1 MSNEYPQPV
10 EPMSR
15 AEAIL
20 RGNETVVPMSRI
32 EDLLKQLIAGGGGGS
47 TVTITTDYQTG
58 TKIATLTIDGTDYN
72 VYIPTD
78 QIGSIVSITTD
89 YQSGTK
95 IATLTIDDTNYNIY
109 IPQDQVGAKTYKGIT
124 DPASS
129 LGNDGDIYYK
139 CEADVVDS
147 YVLIDPSELP
157 ADFQFEGGVLLAI
170 SLPADATKIKLNCYN
185 YGQSPT
191 EIVVDISDIPVTN
204 NRPYSQGDGLNVFST
219 LYMGKDSTHIY
230 FEAKSGVYVW
240 VASGYFDIPEYSYTK
255 AVDTF
260 TKTNVGW
267 IRVEDKDTDT
277 GNTNYSGTTDPT
289 AAVGNDKDL
298 YFKLTTD
305 TNSETLYSEQ
315 WTPRQMGTVIEV
327 QYSDVV
333 SVFDTVTVNIHNIG
347 DLTFNYS
354 DLPVSDDP
362 ATDGYTWHDEW
373 NFTEFKISR
382 DDTNIYFTI
391 TRWEGTGT
399 WIFFSCS
406 ISYSVVTGI
415 SDCFIKL
422 DDWKRFA
429 NEYYST
435 TERVVSIWV
444 DGSPIYQITHFI
456 GSTVTLDPSNW
467 YEYAGF
473 DASVI
478 SNLIDIHCFGQENGD
493 GAILDSKIVDVGIE
507 NSHLQ
512 FLSLRNGN
520 DFISGFTIK
529 YTKVTT

>member
-15 AEAIL
+15 AESIL

-47 TVTITTDYQTG
+47 TVTITTDYQSG

-95 IATLTIDDTNYNIY
+95 IATLTIDNTDYNIY
-109 IPQDQVGAKTYKGIT
+109 IPQDQVGAKTYSGNT
-124 DPASS
+124 DPSAA
-129 LGNDGDIYYK
+129 LGANG
-139 CEADVVDS
+139 
-147 YVLIDPSELP
+147 
-157 ADFQFEGGVLLAI
+157 
-170 SLPADATKIKLNCYN
+170 
-185 YGQSPT
+185 
-191 EIVVDISDIPVTN
+191 
-204 NRPYSQGDGLNVFST
+204 
-219 LYMGKDSTHIY
+219 
-230 FEAKSGVYVW
+230 
-240 VASGYFDIPEYSYTK
+240 
-255 AVDTF
+255 
-260 TKTNVGW
+260 
-267 IRVEDKDTDT
+267 
-277 GNTNYSGTTDPT
+277 
-289 AAVGNDKDL
+289 DL
-298 YFKLTTD
+298 YFKMPTD
-305 TNSETLYSEQ
+305 TNSETLYTEA
-315 WTPRQMGTVIEV
+315 WTPRSMGTVIEV

-333 SVFDTVTVNIHNIG
+333 SVFNTVTVNIHNIG
-347 DLTFNYS
+347 DLTFDYS

-399 WIFFSCS
+399 WVFQSCS
-406 ISYSVVTGI
+406 ISYAVVTGI

-422 DDWKRFA
+422 EDWMRFA
-429 NEYYST
+429 NECYST
-435 TERVVSIWV
+435 TERVVGIWT

-467 YEYAGF
+467 YEYTSF
-473 DASVI
+473 DASII
-478 SNLIDIHCFGQENGD
+478 SNLIDIHCFGQENGT
-493 GAILDSKIVDVGIE
+493 GRILDSKIVDVGIE

>member
-1 MSNEYPQPV
+1 MSDNYEQPV

-32 EDLLKQLIAGGGGGS
+32 EDLLKQLIAGGGGGGS

-58 TKIATLTIDGTDYN
+58 TKIATLTIDDTDYN

-89 YQSGTK
+89 YQEGTK
-95 IATLTIDDTNYNIY
+95 IATLTIDNTDYNIY
-109 IPQDQVGAKTYKGIT
+109 IPQDQVG
-124 DPASS
+124 
-129 LGNDGDIYYK
+129 
-139 CEADVVDS
+139 
-147 YVLIDPSELP
+147 
-157 ADFQFEGGVLLAI
+157 
-170 SLPADATKIKLNCYN
+170 
-185 YGQSPT
+185 
-191 EIVVDISDIPVTN
+191 
-204 NRPYSQGDGLNVFST
+204 
-219 LYMGKDSTHIY
+219 
-230 FEAKSGVYVW
+230 
-240 VASGYFDIPEYSYTK
+240 
-255 AVDTF
+255 
-260 TKTNVGW
+260 
-267 IRVEDKDTDT
+267 
-277 GNTNYSGTTDPT
+277 NTNYSGTTDPA

-298 YFKLTTD
+298 YFKVATITK
-305 TNSETLYSEQ
+305 SETLYTEQ

-362 ATDGYTWHDEW
+362 ATDGYTWHDER

-422 DDWKRFA
+422 DDWMRFA

-435 TERVVSIWV
+435 TERVVGIWT
-444 DGSPIYQITHFI
+444 DGRPLYRRTQ
-456 GSTVTLDPSNW
+456 TVTLSSGTAAGHNQILQLDTS
-467 YEYAGF
+467 YEIHSARCIGLENGIYYPLPYATVGGSVTPLIDDSGYFDLYASGTAGF
-473 DASVI
+473 AS
-478 SNLIDIHCFGQENGD
+478 G
-493 GAILDSKIVDVGIE
+493 SKFEITVE
-507 NSHLQ
+507 
-512 FLSLRNGN
+512 
-520 DFISGFTIK
+520 
-529 YTKVTT
+529 YTKSTD